1 MKRTGIFR
9 ACVLA
14 MVLGLGVL
22 PGTTAAVEPVVQVNG
37 DDWRNPSRVLK
48 RLADRLVKECPGTS
62 KKKMRAFIQNEANL
76 NLLLN
81 FYMAWAEA
89 GSGAEYKAYREQVG
103 KWVAEK
109 EKQIQNYKKTADACP
124 GPEGEQARFRHGR
137 AVADL
142 KNLKAEAKCPVS
154 LAEVLQDR
162 KAEALYQRICRDN
175 KWLEQILFSGELVK
189 PGRVLGIMAAVAGKD
204 AKAMNQRVPR
214 ETATATALE
223 YARNNWSTGDAVNR
237 ADYFIRNWR
246 DDRLNTV
253 YTNLNFWLR
262 RVVCGWKNNH
272 SSGTVKAF
280 EWALRNVHL
289 PDWQYPASC
298 WRCGYILDNVFG
310 DSIHTDWY
318 AAPFVGVY
326 DDNHMIFTQN
336 VGGVCG
342 GLSHFGA
349 ASACANGVPALTNG
363 EPGHCAYIVNIQGKW
378 TPAYSLSWERGLHWI
393 PWSNNW
399 TYSALHLTSDL
410 NGKAQAESKRLSNA
424 FRAMAY
430 AYQEAGAVDKALRCI
445 ENAAEAEP
453 LNYPVWREYAAFLN
467 RHKPQDVARWEEL
480 NNKLCKG
487 LGDKYPEQAAELL
500 KQYVYGPLAKAGASA
515 EVLGRCFACFWKHAS
530 VLGPDRWYIEN
541 LANQQLNMYKD
552 ARKGDAEAATSELYT
567 AVLAAAAPHDAYSG
581 PIMAW
586 GNNLAAGMSPE
597 GNTRLVAAMTKAL
610 SGGGV
615 LSKEQ
620 RTRLLGNILITA
632 EKNRDAS
639 TFHAIAK
646 LLDPAL
652 VKADFEMPAMSD
664 FPGKLVSEG
673 GMVFASS
680 TSQWDQP
687 HTHPGLLTKRGGK
700 IHTGKDTNAWIAV
713 KLPKH
718 AYING
723 VDFAGTNEWSLI
735 GRFRPIQVQISDTG
749 KDDDWH
755 DVGEVIPNTGHF
767 INRFDL
773 RKERPKAL
781 FIRVLRKG
789 GPEFF
794 HANGIYVYGEPA
806 A

>member
-1 MKRTGIFR
+1 MKQSSFLR
-9 ACVLA
+9 ACVLGLA
-14 MVLGLGVL
+14 LGVGL
-22 PGTTAAVEPVVQVNG
+22 WPGMSVAAEPSVQIDTA
-37 DDWRNPSRVLK
+37 DWRDSSRLVK
-48 RLADRLVKECPGTS
+48 RLAEQLVKEDPGTS
-62 KKKMRAFIQNEANL
+62 RRKMREFIQKEENL
-76 NLLLN
+76 NLLMN
-81 FYMAWAEA
+81 FYLAWVEA
-89 GSGAEYKAYREQVG
+89 GSGSEYRAYKEQLN

-109 EKQIQNYKKTADACP
+109 EKQIQNFKKTADGRT
-124 GPEGEQARFRHGR
+124 GPEGEQARFLHGR
-137 AVADL
+137 AVEELQA
-142 KNLKAEAKCPVS
+142 LKAERKCPVS
-154 LAEVLQDR
+154 LAEVLQDK
-162 KAEALYQRICRDN
+162 KAAELFERISSDN
-175 KWLEQILFSGELVK
+175 KWLERILFSGEFVK
-189 PGRVLGIMAAVAGKD
+189 PGRVFGIMAAVAGKD
-204 AKAMNQRVPR
+204 ARAVRQRVPR
-214 ETATATALE
+214 ETVTATALE
-223 YARNNWSTGDAVNR
+223 YARNDWSTRDAVNR

-246 DDRLNTV
+246 DERLNSVFTD
-253 YTNLNFWLR
+253 LNFWLR

-289 PDWQYPASC
+289 PDWQYPSSC

-310 DSIHTDWY
+310 DSVHTGWY

-363 EPGHCAYIVNIQGKW
+363 EPGHCAYIVNVRGKW

-393 PWSNNW
+393 PWSGNW
-399 TYSALHLTSDL
+399 TYSTLHLTSDL
-410 NGKAQAESKRLSNA
+410 NGKKQADSKRLSNA
-424 FRAMAY
+424 LRVMAY
-430 AYQEAGAVDKALRCI
+430 AYQSMGEVDKALRCMDS
-445 ENAAEAEP
+445 AAAAEP
-453 LNYPVWREYAAFLN
+453 LNYPVWREYAALLN
-467 RHKPQDVARWEEL
+467 RHKPLDVGRWERL
-480 NNKLCKG
+480 NDKLCKG
-487 LGDKYPEQAAELL
+487 LGNKYPEQAAELL
-500 KQYVYGPLAKAGASA
+500 KQCVYAPLVKSGASA
-515 EVLGRCFACFWKHAS
+515 DSLSKCFASFWKYAT
-530 VLGPDRWYIEN
+530 VLGPDRWHIER
-541 LANQQLNMYKD
+541 LADQQLNMYKE
-552 ARKGDAEAATSELYT
+552 ARKGDAEMAACELYS

-586 GNNLAAGMSPE
+586 GNNLAAGMSPQ
-597 GNTRLVAAMTKAL
+597 GNTRMVSAMTEAL
-610 SGGGV
+610 AGDGN
-615 LSKEQ
+615 LSPEQ

-632 EKNRDAS
+632 EQKRDAGTYHS
-639 TFHAIAK
+639 IAK

-680 TSQWDQP
+680 TSQWDRP
-687 HTHPGLLTKRGGK
+687 HTHPGLLTKRGGM
-700 IHTGKDTNAWIAV
+700 IHTDKDTDAWIAV
-713 KLPKH
+713 KLPRH

-781 FIRVLRKG
+781 YIRVLRKG